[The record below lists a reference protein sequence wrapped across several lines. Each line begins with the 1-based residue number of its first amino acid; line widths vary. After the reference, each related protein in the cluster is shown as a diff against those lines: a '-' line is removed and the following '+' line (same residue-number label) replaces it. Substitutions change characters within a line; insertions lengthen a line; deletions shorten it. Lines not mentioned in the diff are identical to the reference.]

1 MTTKNSFPYITAV
14 PVYKAIPSKTEAFS
28 LLQLRALHV
37 ENVTLICPEDLD
49 LGVYLDLWP
58 DLKITRFAK
67 QHFQSIQTYNDF
79 VMSPIFYEAFANQ
92 YQWLLIYQLDAFLLK
107 NDILEFCELGYDYYG
122 APWVTGFPQ
131 YHFLFNRW
139 PIKLNAK
146 RFYVGNGGLSL
157 RKIHSTLDLLKR
169 KKAHISQNFFMEDA
183 FFGYWGSR
191 DPSFHACPPDIA
203 AAFSFE
209 AYPEHWLKITGSLP
223 MGFHGFKVWGKDFY
237 NPLLQERYATLR
249 QSYPKLENL

>member
-58 DLKITRFAK
+58 DLKIARFAK
-67 QHFQSIQTYNDF
+67 QHFQSVQSYNDF
-79 VMSPIFYEAFANQ
+79 VISPTLYEVFANQ
-92 YQWLLIYQLDAFLLK
+92 FQWLLIYQLDAFLLK
-107 NDILEFCELGYDYYG
+107 NEILEFCELGYDYYG
-122 APWVTGFPQ
+122 APWVAGFPQ

-139 PIKLNAK
+139 PIRLNTK

-157 RKIHSTLDLLKR
+157 RKIDSTMDLLTR
-169 KKAHISQNFFMEDA
+169 KAGDITKTFFMEDA
-183 FFGYWGSR
+183 FFGYWGSI

-223 MGFHGFKVWGKDFY
+223 MGFHGFEIWGKDFY
-237 NPLLQERYATLR
+237 NPLLQEHYAILR
-249 QSYPKLENL
+249 KSYPQLENI